1 MNNPSGSGT
10 NTASTSAM
18 RSTMSHSAAPS
29 GPSSVDMI
37 EVVDLDSP
45 AAAAAAATLGEDDV
59 IAVSGSSVPSS
70 AWPPVAVGGGSGS
83 GLQLNG
89 AGAAVLS
96 ESVIGV
102 PFINNLSLSLSIL
115 PSWLSI
121 CTYFFLSLIF
131 QYSTNDPFTAST
143 TASYSYA
150 TSPLTP
156 TQSLSNILMAP
167 GPSSSR
173 YFSLATASPKL
184 VQTTDNDLINKL
196 SSDESSSDSSS
207 SESPAPTPPPNHP
220 RISSSTAASSG
231 AALFELE
238 PPAASASILAPPTST
253 THSMSTDPSL
263 QRHLFLSTSSSMS
276 PDLTSPVL
284 KRDRDHRVE
293 DMGGFMTSSQRDV
306 KSGGGSGTDH
316 MVGGGSLK
324 MMDDDHQALLK
335 VPCTTYSAL
344 SPTATYA
351 TGGVACSSSSS
362 SASQSVPFPCV
373 DMLPKI
379 FEAPVSALMSSS
391 VASTPIPPDIDTLIS
406 TVAGSNASPK
416 FRQSHQQV
424 PNDGVFVHL
433 STTPAPPPPPPLP
446 IPPGSLM
453 DDVVN
458 ISASPGVKIIG
469 TSSEQSAPVRLL
481 PDLPQQPVKD
491 QHLQQQVRIL
501 PNSRALPSSEA
512 VQLMPDGQVNLKNKD
527 ADIGTFQQ
535 TSIILFSSRCT
546 TRVSQ
551 YRLSLFKTKWGS

>member
-1 MNNPSGSGT
+1 
-10 NTASTSAM
+10 
-18 RSTMSHSAAPS
+18 
-29 GPSSVDMI
+29 
-37 EVVDLDSP
+37 
-45 AAAAAAATLGEDDV
+45 
-59 IAVSGSSVPSS
+59 
-70 AWPPVAVGGGSGS
+70 
-83 GLQLNG
+83 
-89 AGAAVLS
+89 
-96 ESVIGV
+96 
-102 PFINNLSLSLSIL
+102 
-115 PSWLSI
+115 
-121 CTYFFLSLIF
+121 
-131 QYSTNDPFTAST
+131 
-143 TASYSYA
+143 
-150 TSPLTP
+150 
-156 TQSLSNILMAP
+156 
-167 GPSSSR
+167 
-173 YFSLATASPKL
+173 
-184 VQTTDNDLINKL
+184 
-196 SSDESSSDSSS
+196 
-207 SESPAPTPPPNHP
+207 
-220 RISSSTAASSG
+220 
-231 AALFELE
+231 
-238 PPAASASILAPPTST
+238 
-253 THSMSTDPSL
+253 
-263 QRHLFLSTSSSMS
+263 
-276 PDLTSPVL
+276 
-284 KRDRDHRVE
+284 
-293 DMGGFMTSSQRDV
+293 
-306 KSGGGSGTDH
+306 
-316 MVGGGSLK
+316 

-344 SPTATYA
+344 SPTAPYA

-527 ADIGTFQQ
+527 ADILGPFNRPLLFYFHPGVRRGSL
-535 TSIILFSSRCT
+535 SIASRCSRPSGAVSARFRTFRPPASPQRCCSSTNKAHNSGRDAGAAT
-546 TRVSQ
+546 TAAGGRYIFVMP
-551 YRLSLFKTKWGS
+551 RMFM